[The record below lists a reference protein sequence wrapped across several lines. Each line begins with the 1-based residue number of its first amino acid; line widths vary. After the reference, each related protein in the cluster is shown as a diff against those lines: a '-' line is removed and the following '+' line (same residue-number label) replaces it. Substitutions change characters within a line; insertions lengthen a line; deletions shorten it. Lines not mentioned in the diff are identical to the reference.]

1 MTTPITTT
9 TTQAGSGPVSLSL
22 LPESPRYS
30 LRIGPADIAAAS
42 DALGLKLPNR
52 PGQRA
57 AAGSR
62 SALCLGP
69 DEWVLYTD
77 EADAP
82 TVEAAFAAIYPATP
96 HSLISISDR
105 ERTITLS
112 GPQAA
117 ELLSTSCPRDLSAIA
132 SGTGTRTVFDTVQ
145 IILLRDSET
154 DFHIDVGR
162 SYLPHVW
169 ALLERANQ
177 ELAAGL

>member
-1 MTTPITTT
+1 MTK
-9 TTQAGSGPVSLSL
+9 TQAASGPVSLSL

-30 LRIGPADIAAAS
+30 LRIDPAIIAAAS
-42 DALGLKLPNR
+42 EVLGLELPNR

-69 DEWVLYTD
+69 DEWVLHTD
-77 EADAP
+77 EADAQA
-82 TVEAAFAAIYPATP
+82 VEAAFAALYPTTP
-96 HSLISISDR
+96 HSLIAISDR

-117 ELLSTSCPRDLSAIA
+117 ELLSTSCPRNLTAIA
-132 SGTGTRTVFDTVQ
+132 PGTGTRTVFDTVQ
-145 IILLRDSET
+145 IVLLRDSET
-154 DFHIDVGR
+154 DFRIDVGR
-162 SYLPHVW
+162 SFVPHVW
-169 ALLERANQ
+169 ALMERANR